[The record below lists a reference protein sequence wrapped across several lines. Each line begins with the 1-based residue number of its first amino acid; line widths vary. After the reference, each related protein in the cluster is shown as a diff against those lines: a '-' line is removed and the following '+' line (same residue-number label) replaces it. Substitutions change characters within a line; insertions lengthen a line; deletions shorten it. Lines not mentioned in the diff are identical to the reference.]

1 MFHLIYDYD
10 ELTVLFL
17 IELNEITNSEFWSHL
32 KLTHQIECLDLQ
44 LPQHNFN
51 DDANFKNGSLAPPHL
66 RCSHSHT
73 HLAHLG

>member
-17 IELNEITNSEFWSHL
+17 IELNEIPNSEFWSHL

-51 DDANFKNGSLAPPHL
+51 DDANFKNGSLKMLNLNLDIDSQKYKHYE
-66 RCSHSHT
+66 
-73 HLAHLG
+73 